1 MAKPT
6 DISTF
11 TVHKTGKSPNASP
24 SAGAQPIESIK
35 KESAKLKKAGFL
47 VTPEALQQFTILK
60 AEQGRD
66 DPKNIG
72 PMLIAEA
79 LNLLF
84 KKYGKPPIA

>member
-1 MAKPT
+1 MAKAS
-6 DISTF
+6 DISAF
-11 TVHKTGKSPNASP
+11 TVRKIGQQP
-24 SAGAQPIESIK
+24 SAAAPATAAIPTK
-35 KESAKLKKAGFL
+35 KEPSALKKAGFL

-60 AEQGRD
+60 AEQGRE

-72 PMLIAEA
+72 PVLIAEA

>member
-1 MAKPT
+1 MAKAS
-6 DISTF
+6 DISAF
-11 TVHKTGKSPNASP
+11 TVHKPGQKS
-24 SAGAQPIESIK
+24 SAATPEPAATPIK
-35 KESAKLKKAGFL
+35 KEAAKLKKAGFL

-72 PMLIAEA
+72 PALIAEA

>member
-1 MAKPT
+1 MGKAS
-6 DISTF
+6 DISAF
-11 TVHKTGKSPNASP
+11 TVHKTGQKP
-24 SAGAQPIESIK
+24 SAAEPAPTAMPSK
-35 KESAKLKKAGFL
+35 KEPAKLKKAGFL
-47 VTPEALQQFTILK
+47 VTPEALRQFTILK

-72 PMLIAEA
+72 PALIAEA

>member
-1 MAKPT
+1 MANKPS
-6 DISTF
+6 DISAF
-11 TVHKTGKSPNASP
+11 TVLKPGQKQSIAAAAPAEFP
-24 SAGAQPIESIK
+24 IK
-35 KESAKLKKAGFL
+35 KEPSKLKKAGFL

-72 PMLIAEA
+72 PALIAEA

>member
-1 MAKPT
+1 MMAKAS
-6 DISTF
+6 DISSF
-11 TVHKTGKSPNASP
+11 TVLKPGQKP
-24 SAGAQPIESIK
+24 SVEAPVPAETPIR
-35 KESAKLKKAGFL
+35 KEPSKLKKAGFL

-60 AEQGRD
+60 EEQGRD

-72 PMLIAEA
+72 PALIAEA

>member
-1 MAKPT
+1 MVKAS
-6 DISTF
+6 DISEF
-11 TVHKTGKSPNASP
+11 TVHKPGQNP
-24 SAGAQPIESIK
+24 SAVAPGPATIPSK
-35 KESAKLKKAGFL
+35 KEPAKLKKAGFL

-72 PMLIAEA
+72 PALIAEA

>member
-1 MAKPT
+1 MPKAT
-6 DISTF
+6 DISQF
-11 TVHKTGKSPNASP
+11 TVQKQRQRPSELAPTPLEPTQSP
-24 SAGAQPIESIK
+24 K
-35 KESAKLKKAGFL
+35 KMPAKLKKAGFL

-60 AEQGRD
+60 AEQGKD

-72 PMLIAEA
+72 PILIAEA